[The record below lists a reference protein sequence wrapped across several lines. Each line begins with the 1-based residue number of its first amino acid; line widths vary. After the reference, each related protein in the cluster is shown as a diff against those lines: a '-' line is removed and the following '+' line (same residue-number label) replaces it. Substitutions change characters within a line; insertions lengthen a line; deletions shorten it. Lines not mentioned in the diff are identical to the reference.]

1 MITFRHLLA
10 HSAALALTLIAR
22 GEPFPSILKHSIP
35 APPIGVQAEAQ
46 FGTSVAT
53 DGAFMAVGAPKDRDS
68 ANVGSVKIFDSS
80 SGALLRVLRNPN
92 PGLAFFGQSVAISGT
107 RVVVGAYRDDTEA
120 TDTGRAYV
128 FDLASANPTV
138 PVVTLIK
145 PRPGEGDEFGVS
157 VAISGNRVVVGARF
171 NDYGAPKSGTVYV
184 FDLASQTPT
193 VPVATLYNPQ
203 PASDDYFGNAVDISG
218 SRVVVGAHLDDTTAT
233 NAGSIYVYDLA
244 GASPTVPLTINNP
257 TSGTVQF
264 GLSVAI
270 DGTKVVAGS
279 PSHHDGNVYAGR
291 VDVFDVASATPS
303 VPVITLNNPAPGDDA
318 YGYDVDISGT
328 RIVVGAPRDDLP
340 DGQGNDG
347 SAYVYDLAS
356 ATPSVPVATLNN
368 PTPFASQDLFGNS
381 VAISETRVLVG
392 AMDDNGAPQTGNAY
406 FYSLT
411 GGAPTVPTGILGT
424 PSPSAEDSFGC
435 SIAASG
441 NFVVVGAT
449 GDPTV
454 PSASGSVSV
463 YDLAGTSPTVPFLT
477 IPDPDPDSY
486 GGFGLS
492 VAISGSRIVVGTS
505 ANRVHVFDIS
515 SASPTVPVASFAPAG
530 TFQFGCSVG
539 ISGTRIVVGDKKDI
553 LGSDYAGKV
562 FVFDLVS
569 PTPTEPVLVLNNPD
583 ASQSDS
589 FGPSF
594 GNAVAISGLRIV
606 VGAEADDVELAGVG
620 NVTNAGSVY
629 VYDLDSL
636 TPATPIATFR
646 NPVPG
651 AFDFFGHSV
660 AFSGTRIAV
669 GAYQKDTGASN
680 SGTVYV
686 YDLSN
691 PTAGA
696 LIATLHNPTPTANQ
710 WFGQSVALSGP
721 IVVAG
726 TRGLDAGIAYVFDLN
741 NGAPTTPV
749 ATLNN
754 PTGTSQELFGSAV
767 AMVGSTAIVG
777 APFRDS
783 PQLNKGAVYVFVS
796 DELIT
801 QVPALIAPVADSLT
815 NSPVSVAFQLPE
827 AALPESLRLTF
838 TGAVTRML
846 TLASSQETAGLH
858 EFVFDPRSPTS
869 PEIASGDPIPDGTYT
884 VTISYRDLLGNAA
897 GTATSANVTIDAT
910 APVLS
915 GQFSPLIVS
924 EGTLPNY
931 LSQTNVADASPIV
944 ELTQQ
949 PPAGSPTAA
958 GMVTVILKAKDA
970 AGNEG
975 IRSLGIAVRPAM
987 PVMAAHRSQGDDVPG
1002 AGTPNGPPPGAK
1014 LASFGVPAIDAEGH
1028 VAFSARWTSGD
1039 GNGSGIFRDDAFVS
1053 KVGGDVP
1060 GLSGATFKS
1069 LTEPVIDAGRVAFLG
1084 TAAGVPRAQ
1093 SSVVVTDV
1101 TGTLETVAQSGLAA
1115 PGTGD
1120 ATFKSFKSISVS
1132 GNAVGVLAQ
1141 LTPGTG
1147 ATRTTTANDLGLWV
1161 KEGANPFVL
1170 ALREGQEV
1178 APGKKIKTL
1187 VSFAGGNGSP
1197 GQGRGW
1203 LVDTGSNAQVL
1214 ALTTLSDKSQAII
1227 AVALDDLANP
1237 AILVQ
1242 SGAGSTF
1249 ATLGLPTTN
1258 ASAQTVFLGSLVLG
1272 DEVTKA
1278 NSRGIFADLDGSGTY
1293 STIARVSKPTSP
1305 SDVTLGLLKDPVLSA
1320 DGGIAFAATLKGST
1334 AKGPAAQ
1341 TLWWQPP
1348 GGQPT
1353 VLAHGG
1359 TGATPIADNPG
1370 AQWKSFSSLAIAANR
1385 GPIFTATLV
1394 PGKGGITKATSNG
1407 LWATDFQGNVRLLV
1421 QAGVTQ
1427 IDGKTVKSFTLLNAN
1442 AGSQGSTRSFNDHA
1456 FVVWRATFTDKSQA
1470 IVKTEVP

>member
-1 MITFRHLLA
+1 
-10 HSAALALTLIAR
+10 
-22 GEPFPSILKHSIP
+22 
-35 APPIGVQAEAQ
+35 
-46 FGTSVAT
+46 
-53 DGAFMAVGAPKDRDS
+53 MAVGAPKDRDS

-80 SGALLRVLRNPN
+80 SGALLHVLRNPN

-145 PRPGEGDEFGVS
+145 PRPGAGDEFGFS
-157 VAISGNRVVVGARF
+157 VGISGTRVVVGARL
-171 NDYGAPKSGTVYV
+171 NDTGVTNSGTVYV

-193 VPVATLYNPQ
+193 VPVATLDNPQ
-203 PASDDYFGNAVDISG
+203 PASDDYFGSAVDISG
-218 SRVVVGAHLDDTTAT
+218 SRVVVGAHLDDTTAA

-257 TSGTVQF
+257 KSGTVQF

-279 PSHHDGNVYAGR
+279 PSHHDGNVSAGR

-303 VPVITLNNPAPGDDA
+303 VPVITLNNPDPGDDA
-318 YGYDVDISGT
+318 FGYDVEISGN

-340 DGQGNDG
+340 DGLGNDG
-347 SAYVYDLAS
+347 SAYVYDLSS
-356 ATPSVPVATLNN
+356 ATPSVPIATLNN
-368 PTPFASQDLFGNS
+368 PTPFVSQDLFGNS

-392 AMDDNGAPQTGNAY
+392 APMDDNGAPQTGNAY

-411 GGAPTVPTGILGT
+411 SGDPTVPTGILGI

-454 PSASGSVSV
+454 SSASGSVSV
-463 YDLAGTSPTVPFLT
+463 YDLAGASPTVPFLT
-477 IPDPDPDSY
+477 IPDPDPDFFY
-486 GGFGLS
+486 DGFGLS

-515 SASPTVPVASFAPAG
+515 SASPTVPVASFAPGG
-530 TFQFGCSVG
+530 TSQFGCSVG
-539 ISGTRIVVGDKKDI
+539 ISGTCIVVGDKKDF
-553 LGSDYAGKV
+553 LGNDNAGKV
-562 FVFDLVS
+562 FVYDLAS
-569 PTPTEPVLVLNNPD
+569 PTPTEPVLVLNNPE

-589 FGPSF
+589 FGASF
-594 GNAVAISGLRIV
+594 GNAVAISGRRV
-606 VGAEADDVELAGVG
+606 VVAAEADDVELAGVG

-636 TPATPIATFR
+636 TPTTPIAALR
-646 NPVPG
+646 NPAPA

-660 AFSGTRIAV
+660 AFSGTRVAV
-669 GAYQKDTGASN
+669 GAYQKDAGASN

-686 YDLSN
+686 YDYSS
-691 PTAGA
+691 PTPNVPVI
-696 LIATLHNPTPTANQ
+696 LNNPTPTANQ
-710 WFGQSVALSGP
+710 WFGQSVAMSGS
-721 IVVAG
+721 IVLAG
-726 TRGLDAGIAYVFDLN
+726 TRGLDVGVAYVFDLN
-741 NGAPTTPV
+741 SGAPTTPV

-754 PTGTSQELFGSAV
+754 PTETSQELFGSVV
-767 AMVGSTAIVG
+767 AMAGSTAIIG

-796 DELIT
+796 DETYT
-801 QVPALIAPVADSLT
+801 QVPALIAPAAGSLT

-827 AALPESLRLTF
+827 PALPDSLKLIF
-838 TGAVTRML
+838 TGAVTRTL
-846 TLASSQETAGLH
+846 TLASSQETTGLH
-858 EFVFDPRSPTS
+858 EFGFDPRNPTQSSPQ
-869 PEIASGDPIPDGTYT
+869 IASGDPIPDGKYT
-884 VTISYRDLLGNAA
+884 VTISYRDLLGNTAA
-897 GTATSANVTIDAT
+897 TATSANVTIDAT

-931 LSQTNVADASPIV
+931 LPQTNVADASPIV
-944 ELTQQ
+944 ELMQQ

-975 IRSLGIAVRPAM
+975 TRSLEIAVRPAM
-987 PVMAAHRSQGDDVPG
+987 PIMTAHRSQGDDVPG
-1002 AGTPNGPPPGAK
+1002 AGTPNGPPAGAK
-1014 LASFGVPAIDAEGH
+1014 LTSFGVPAIDADGH
-1028 VAFSARWTSGD
+1028 VAFSAKWMSGD
-1039 GNGSGIFRDDAFVS
+1039 GNGSGIFRDDTFVS

-1147 ATRTTTANDLGLWV
+1147 TTRTTATKDLGLWV
-1161 KEGANPFVL
+1161 KEGTNPLVL

-1203 LVDTGSNAQVL
+1203 LVDTGNSARVL

-1237 AILVQ
+1237 TILVQ
-1242 SGAGSTF
+1242 SGTGSTF

-1258 ASAQTVFLGSLVLG
+1258 ASAQTVFLGSLTLG

-1305 SDVTLGLLKDPVLSA
+1305 SDVTFGLLKDPVLAA

-1359 TGATPIADNPG
+1359 PGATPIAGNPG

-1394 PGKGGITKATSNG
+1394 PGKGGVTKATSNG

-1427 IDGKTVKSFTLLNAN
+1427 IHGKTVKSFILLNAN
-1442 AGSQGSTRSFNDHA
+1442 VGSQGSTRSFNDNA
-1456 FVVWRATFTDKSQA
+1456 FVVWRATFDDKSQA
-1470 IVKTEVP
+1470 IVRTEIP